1 MHKEY
6 TDVGQ
11 NDEIIVSYE
20 IEPSRINE
28 AELERLLFDDQLR
41 RIAYKEKEIAALQN
55 EVEGMKNTLEPEEDT
70 LWKN

>member
-55 EVEGMKNTLEPEEDT
+55 EVEEMKNTLEPEEDI
-70 LWKN
+70 L

>member
-70 LWKN
+70 L